1 MTLEKDNIPKPTTE
15 ITVCGGIARVIAY
28 GKIKQK
34 GEDYD
39 WSLQRQTKKEYDL
52 ARNVLLQHARHRT
65 LWAPKP
71 TTHNGLVLC
80 PLETHFHEI
89 DTGQGAEIEGIIIRR
104 GVHADGVI
112 LHSKLD
118 AFLMTPADCATVVLS
133 YRDPH
138 GHRKVIAMHA
148 SRGSLIDL
156 SRFKPECKHREHE
169 GIIESAF
176 TRIPK
181 HEIEHVQAWVGI
193 SVSPGAHFAH
203 RIEDKENPH
212 NGLFVEYIRE
222 KYGPECF
229 ADDGKGGKEGWLDK
243 RMLVKRQLTM
253 LGVPEKN
260 IDVDTTCT
268 YSEKNGFGEHRWY
281 SHIRGVEEKTGPF
294 RNLVL
299 VIRNH

>member
-1 MTLEKDNIPKPTTE
+1 M
-15 ITVCGGIARVIAY
+15 TVCGGVARVIAY
-28 GKIKQK
+28 GKIMYR
-34 GEDYD
+34 GEHYD
-39 WSLQRQTKKEYDL
+39 WSLRNQQEKKYEL
-52 ARNVLLQHARHRT
+52 ARKILLQHAKHRA

-80 PLETHFHEI
+80 PLETYFHEI
-89 DTGQGAEIEGIIIRR
+89 DTGQESGVEGIIIRR
-104 GVHADGVI
+104 GPYADGVI

-133 YRDPH
+133 YRDEH
-138 GHRKVIAMHA
+138 GHRKVVAMHA
-148 SRGSLIDL
+148 SRGSLIDM
-156 SRFKPECKHREHE
+156 SRFTPGSKPRAYE
-169 GIIESAF
+169 GIIESACA
-176 TRIPK
+176 RIPK

-203 RIEDKENPH
+203 RAKDKENPH
-212 NGLFVEYIRE
+212 NEFFVGYVRE

-229 ADDGKGGKEGWLDK
+229 ADDGKQGSEGWLDK
-243 RMLVKRQLTM
+243 RMLVKQQLIM

-260 IDVDTTCT
+260 IDIDTTCT
-268 YSEKNGFGEHRWY
+268 YSEKNGLGGHRWY
-281 SHIRGVEEKTGPF
+281 SHIRSVEENTGPL